1 MFGGVSSQ
9 EDAPARARSLPVM
22 FLRPIVLLFCLCLS
36 LTASAAPR
44 NVVFILLDNVGQEWF
59 GCYGGE
65 SGCTPEID
73 KLAAQ
78 GVRFEHCYTAPVC
91 GPSRIVALTGR
102 YPHSTGYRLHHDAA
116 LYSGGGLQPER
127 EILFPRAFQAAG
139 HATAIAGKWQV
150 NHLYDEPDALD
161 RHGFDE
167 HLVWPGSLDK
177 DQMSAADWERYWDAV
192 KRESVEDTVTFIQ
205 KIESRYWDPVFLRQG
220 QRERVTGAYGPDVAQ
235 AFALDFLRRHQQ
247 KPFLLYLPMVLTH
260 GNAYPHPVTTTP
272 LNRDENRPHEDMF
285 ADMLRYAD
293 RLVGG
298 IARELAALG
307 LSDNTLL
314 LIASDNGTEQS
325 LSTRRHGRVVK
336 GGLYQLNEAG
346 GDVMMIAHSPA
357 LIPGGRVLPL
367 TDFTDIYPSVCEFAG
382 VPLDPRHQP
391 DGISFTP
398 CLLDPQKPPHRE
410 WILNEYHTTRVV
422 RDTRFKLYSE
432 GPFFDANADPEETHD
447 LSPDTRPEITAAR
460 ERLQAVLNTLPADN
474 PPPFPL
480 RSQSGFKIRTAERAA
495 AKQ

>member
-1 MFGGVSSQ
+1 M
-9 EDAPARARSLPVM
+9 PLRLP
-22 FLRPIVLLFCLCLS
+22 ILLALL
-36 LTASAAPR
+36 LAATATTADSAPR

-73 KLAAQ
+73 QLAAA

-91 GPSRIVALTGR
+91 GPSRIVALTGH
-102 YPHSTGYRLHHDAA
+102 YPHSTGFLLHHDAA

-127 EILFPRAFQAAG
+127 EILFPRLFQAAG
-139 HATAIAGKWQV
+139 FATAIAGKWQV

-167 HLVWPGSLDK
+167 HLVWPGSLDR
-177 DQMSAADWERYWDAV
+177 DLMSGEDWERFQDAV
-192 KRESVEDTVTFIQ
+192 NRESAEDTVSFIQ

-220 QRERVTGAYGPDVAQ
+220 QRERVSGAFGPDVAQ
-235 AFALDFLRRHQQ
+235 AFAIDFLRRHRD

-260 GNAYPHPVTTTP
+260 GSAYPHPVTSTP
-272 LNRDENRPHEDMF
+272 LNRDENRPHEEMF

-293 RLVGG
+293 RQVGE

-314 LIASDNGTEQS
+314 LVASDNGTEQS
-325 LSTRRHGRVVK
+325 LSTRRNGRIVH
-336 GGLYQLNEAG
+336 GGLYKLTEAG
-346 GDVMMIAHSPA
+346 GDVMMLAHCPA

-367 TDFTDIYPSVCEFAG
+367 ADFTDIYPSICEFAD

-391 DGISFTP
+391 DGVSFTS
-398 CLLDPQKPPHRE
+398 CLLDPSAPPHRE

-432 GPFFDANADPEETHD
+432 GPFFDANADPDETTD
-447 LSPDTRPEITAAR
+447 LAQDTRPEIIAAR
-460 ERLQAVLNTLPADN
+460 DRLRTVLASLPTDN

-480 RSQSGFKIRTAERAA
+480 RSQSGFKIRTAEREAA
-495 AKQ
+495 R